1 MTTGQVLNRTIFTGD
16 NLPVLRGINTASVD
30 LVYLDPPFNSK
41 KAWAAPIGSKAA
53 GAAFKDTW
61 TLSDV
66 DEVWHDQLRAVNPRL
81 HDVILAARAAGGDS
95 TMSYLLMMAPR
106 LLELRR
112 VLKDTGSIYL
122 HCDPTESHALKLML
136 DTIFGRG
143 NFRNEISWCYRRMP
157 SKSTAFQRMR
167 DVILFY
173 TAGGDHIWNNPTTDP
188 SPNSLKTYERAAKVG
203 YNANLKKRMATVWDW
218 DKYQAAVDAGV
229 LPDDLRPVEFSGGRP
244 PERDWWSDIK
254 LIKGRSVEGTGY
266 PTQKPVALLERIISA
281 SSNEGDVVLDPF
293 AGCATAAVAAERLG
307 RQWIGVDI
315 SPKAAELVELR
326 LVEQLGLAASLTVH
340 RTDLPRRTDL
350 GPLQKPTTWK
360 KELYGEQEGVCKGC
374 EEHFQARHLEID
386 HIVPRAQ
393 GGTDHRDNLQLMCG
407 SCNRRK
413 GSGSMSKFTARLI
426 RERTGGY

>member
-41 KAWAAPIGSKAA
+41 KQWSAPIGSKAA

-106 LLELRR
+106 LLELKR

-143 NFRNEISWCYRRMP
+143 NFRNEIVWCYSSGGA
-157 SKSTAFQRMR
+157 SKTRFAKKH
-167 DVILFY
+167 DVILVYAVGQQPVFNTQRVPY
-173 TAGGDHIWNNPTTDP
+173 TSAMSTDP
-188 SPNSLKTYERAAKVG
+188 KHAHKFH
-203 YNANLKKRMATVWDW
+203 
-218 DKYQAAVDAGV
+218 
-229 LPDDLRPVEFSGGRP
+229 PDGKIML
-244 PERDWWSDIK
+244 DWWADIP
-254 LIKGRSVEGTGY
+254 IINPQARERVGY

-281 SSNEGDVVLDPF
+281 SSNPGDVVLDPF

-307 RQWIGVDI
+307 RQWIGIDI

-350 GPLQKPTTWK
+350 GPLPKPHTWK
-360 KELYGEQEGVCKGC
+360 KELYGDQEGVCKGC